1 MSDVKSLNPVHSPDH
16 AAHEAVLELC
26 RAGAFGFGPE
36 AQAMSTSDGEAVGK
50 AVSAAHQA
58 IAEYYR
64 TLRQR

>member
-1 MSDVKSLNPVHSPDH
+1 MSESKTHNPVRDPYH